1 MRTFLNNFWV
11 CLAVCLFLS
20 FSAVTSYTE
29 EATGWAWM
37 LGIAA
42 LLWLNDARRALN
54 REKEAANEQD
64 GTPEG

>member
-1 MRTFLNNFWV
+1 M
-11 CLAVCLFLS
+11 FLS